1 MSNLIC
7 LLIDLLFLSSFK
19 RGLYLAQAVQV
30 AYCLGLVVAV
40 AICVRERIWMRE
52 SRNSMVR
59 VLSSEHSEL
68 NRLFFT
74 IYAELLFF
82 IESSLI
88 FFHV

>member
-1 MSNLIC
+1 MSKFRDLDSRVVTFVSCLIHSGF
-7 LLIDLLFLSSFK
+7 LFSFK

-59 VLSSEHSEL
+59 SSAFKSMK
-68 NRLFFT
+68 
-74 IYAELLFF
+74 
-82 IESSLI
+82 I
-88 FFHV
+88 F